1 MASKKNYLTKRQK
14 QIRITKAQKKY
25 KVRYTEKQL
34 KKITRAKTADEFQ
47 RRLSR
52 TAGAIKGGKTTKLL
66 SSERAYRTLKKR
78 ENKLNKLL
86 DKHPEDKSLI
96 KAQLANTKR
105 LNRILEKDPNL
116 TPQERENMQF
126 RHRNREAE
134 LNAAAHG
141 QEDYKPSRHGWSK
154 EEFVKTY
161 FSTEY
166 YEWKAELEE
175 QYLAAQK
182 ENNKK
187 KMEEIENQLAGD
199 YDTFFEERLS
209 ENTKPDKQHSG
220 RLVFKKDDI
229 EEIIYS

>member
-1 MASKKNYLTKRQK
+1 MASRKNYLTKRQK
-14 QIRITKAQKKY
+14 QYRIAKAQKKY
-25 KVRYTEKQL
+25 KVKYTEKQL
-34 KKITRAKTADEFQ
+34 KKITRAKTAEEFQ

-66 SSERAYRTLKKR
+66 ASGKAYKTLKKR
-78 ENKLNKLL
+78 ENRLNKLL

-105 LNRILEKDPNL
+105 LNRLLEKDPNL
-116 TPQERENMQF
+116 TPQERENMEF

-141 QEDYKPSRHGWSK
+141 QEDYRASRHGWSQ
-154 EEFVKTY
+154 EEFVKAY

-166 YEWKAELEE
+166 YEWRAEQMEKMIE
-175 QYLAAQK
+175 A
-182 ENNKK
+182 EKK
-187 KMEEIENQLAGD
+187 GD
-199 YDTFFEERLS
+199 TETVEMTQNMLDDGYNAFFENELS
-209 ENTKPDKQHSG
+209 QYTEPDKQHSG
-220 RLVFKKDDI
+220 RQVFRKDDI